1 MSLAVPQ
8 LSAQS
13 QETQTSRTSIKRLSQ
28 GVRHL
33 VLCMDLYPP
42 NKIANKWIGDPWKA
56 GTRAKRYSGDR
67 DNTGTTT
74 ELTLDSVLE
83 SLKSV
88 TDSKTK
94 PRIIQLFCIACIEQ
108 LPGQLERGGDSFN
121 GCCVKITGHGI
132 SSKEIRQL
140 LEDNDPRDPQHLTE
154 SVLIFSQGRFEFSV
168 AERAL
173 WPEADQQ
180 IIACTY
186 AILKDQTNFSTSIEI
201 YCDDSDVKIMS
212 LLMMVMYTLTNVDT
226 IIMKSSFATRIT
238 VM

>member
-1 MSLAVPQ
+1 MVY
-8 LSAQS
+8 
-13 QETQTSRTSIKRLSQ
+13 RRK
-28 GVRHL
+28 
-33 VLCMDLYPP
+33 
-42 NKIANKWIGDPWKA
+42 KF
-56 GTRAKRYSGDR
+56 
-67 DNTGTTT
+67 DN
-74 ELTLDSVLE
+74 S
-83 SLKSV
+83 S
-88 TDSKTK
+88 
-94 PRIIQLFCIACIEQ
+94 
-108 LPGQLERGGDSFN
+108 
-121 GCCVKITGHGI
+121 KITTR
-132 SSKEIRQL
+132 EIH
-140 LEDNDPRDPQHLTE
+140 NTHLTE
-154 SVLIFSQGRFEFSV
+154 SVLSFSQGRLQFSV